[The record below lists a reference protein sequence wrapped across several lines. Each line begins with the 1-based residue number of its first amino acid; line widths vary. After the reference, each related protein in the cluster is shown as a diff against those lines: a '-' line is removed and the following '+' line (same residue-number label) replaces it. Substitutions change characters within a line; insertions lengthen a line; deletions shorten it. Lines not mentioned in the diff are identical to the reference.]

1 MERSAPCKL
10 VSIKCSCNAA
20 PDGLLDNAVEEM
32 CTTQAEEADGDEDEE
47 EEEADGEEQQVGSSS
62 GSTLFL
68 SSSSCN
74 DSGCTLPTQ
83 SLPAIVARQ
92 EDTTGDSTEE
102 LRPDDPSWPNSTG
115 GGSVVAAADESL
127 RASAFV
133 PTTMV
138 DAGSVPPLHG
148 WYPPYFRSFELVRR
162 WRSMLFES
170 SISDLIPPRIPLGP
184 LGSTTPDPASAPG
197 ARFSRFRS
205 RELVREWPF
214 PYFDSSSSFRSLEC
228 FMLFSFAPDIPPQ
241 PATAPMLL
249 FFSTATS
256 CEKELFRDEPPP
268 VTRAP
273 VELRNFTAPAA
284 AAAVAELHVLRA
296 TARARLQMVQDVAYV
311 ASAARRQRGRLF
323 AGTVVVL
330 LQRNPSPEM
339 AGRGRLLLRLL
350 LMAMSCELLRV
361 WCRMNRFSFQSW
373 KSTSRLVAELLRW
386 ILISQELLR

>member
-1 MERSAPCKL
+1 MMFRGKECSAIGVEL
-10 VSIKCSCNAA
+10 VQTSRPGNEDLLETNSTNINAPPSFLTPKWPFDILA
-20 PDGLLDNAVEEM
+20 PAKRLLRPW
-32 CTTQAEEADGDEDEE
+32 TTRRKRRMATRT

-102 LRPDDPSWPNSTG
+102 LRPDDPSWPSSTG

-138 DAGSVPPLHG
+138 DAASVPPLHG

-197 ARFSRFRS
+197 ARLSRFKS

-273 VELRNFTAPAA
+273 VELRNFTATAA

-311 ASAARRQRGRLF
+311 ASAARRQRGRLLT
-323 AGTVVVL
+323 GTVVVL
-330 LQRNPSPEM
+330 LQRDPPPEM
-339 AGRGRLLLRLL
+339 TGRGRLLL
-350 LMAMSCELLRV
+350 C
-361 WCRMNRFSFQSW
+361 CCCC
-373 KSTSRLVAELLRW
+373 
-386 ILISQELLR
+386 